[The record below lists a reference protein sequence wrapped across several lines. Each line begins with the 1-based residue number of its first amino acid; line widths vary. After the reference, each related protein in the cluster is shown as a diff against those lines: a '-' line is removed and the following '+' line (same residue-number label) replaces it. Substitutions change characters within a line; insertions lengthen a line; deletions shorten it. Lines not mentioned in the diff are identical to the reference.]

1 MFIFTNYC
9 LAGVTVYCT
18 LAWRQYQRLMED
30 NTING
35 DGSGVL
41 TSGNDNPFT
50 SGNYNINC

>member
-1 MFIFTNYC
+1 
-9 LAGVTVYCT
+9 
-18 LAWRQYQRLMED
+18 MED